1 MFGRG
6 WINLQFGNQ
15 FGGNILDAGRTVQGD
30 VFHAGPLG
38 SQIFKVVGRCQ
49 CAIGGVVVDVVAF
62 VDGRFILIVA
72 AGLQIAAAHPAFVAI
87 GFDGVNVDVVGMV
100 VVIHAQ
106 TTAHDAIFG
115 DFAVQ
120 QDLDDDVQR
129 HAGTFQGFVQFDG
142 LVLVSGETIQQPAVL
157 AVVLFQAVENHGD
170 GDFIGYQ
177 IALVDVGFGLGAQ
190 FGSLADVFTENG
202 SGFDVGG
209 VVFVFQNRALG
220 AFAAAIGTKK
230 QDVHSPSPFCF
241 LLAKDRIIENTN
253 RTAMSASGGHGT

>member
-177 IALVDVGFGLGAQ
+177 IALVDVGFGLGANSVPLPMFSRKMAPDSMWGVLYLSFKIAPGCLCRCHWDQ
-190 FGSLADVFTENG
+190 KTRCSFTF
-202 SGFDVGG
+202 SFL
-209 VVFVFQNRALG
+209 FPAR
-220 AFAAAIGTKK
+220 KR
-230 QDVHSPSPFCF
+230 QDY
-241 LLAKDRIIENTN
+241 
-253 RTAMSASGGHGT
+253 